1 MLLRKL
7 AFIIPL
13 FTSMFAQAQLA
24 TVVYDPGRRTLNE
37 GQPLPAETRWMLTG
51 PVAERMTLAELQ
63 LFDRKDQKRL
73 LFTGRWEQS
82 EWSNEPRFLINVDE
96 KLHGS
101 REYTVVIAF
110 FEPIPSEVSAEVA
123 DQLAASLSAYV
134 DEQVEIRRG
143 RTKLLKPVGQM
154 MEEMN
159 ALVTKGISNYRTR
172 LEMPFTGF
180 SQLVEDKLD
189 KLNDTKLSLSKFSV
203 KRSEEEGKGD
213 QRIEYAREHITAVK
227 DVIAAEVR
235 SHLAR
240 ELMIMRDRVVMN
252 DLVTEKVK
260 NTIALNLGY
269 GAIYNSGGTSDL
281 SIGQAPYLGL
291 SVPLGRWALKSKF
304 LGNSS
309 VSAGIF
315 LQNTEDE
322 YGAEVTGPLV
332 DRPIYLAY
340 GYRIFRMI
348 RLNVGGALLQQD
360 RTEPDGSTKSNI
372 YARPFIGASLE
383 INLWL
388 GMGR

>member
-1 MLLRKL
+1 MHLRQL
-7 AFIIPL
+7 AFLIPL
-13 FTSMFAQAQLA
+13 LTTVLAQAQLA
-24 TVVYDPGRRTLNE
+24 TVVYDPERRTLNE

-110 FEPIPSEVSAEVA
+110 FEPIPSEVSTEVA
-123 DQLAASLSAYV
+123 DQLAAALSAYV

-309 VSAGIF
+309 ISAGIF

-322 YGAEVTGPLV
+322 YGATVTGPLV
-332 DRPIYLAY
+332 DKPLYLAY
-340 GYRIFRMI
+340 GYRIFRMVRI
-348 RLNVGGALLQQD
+348 NVGGALLQQD
-360 RTEPDGSTKSNI
+360 RLNFDGSTTSNI
-372 YARPFIGASLE
+372 YVRPFIGASLE

-388 GMGR
+388 GIGR